1 MQKQRPIAEAKNV
14 KRWKSPR
21 AERKF
26 LLTFFLLKKSMRA
39 ARAIVKTHLI
49 AVNVFP
55 FVVFI
60 FLLSLSIY
68 IYIYRLLALQY
79 LLICP
84 CSFHLVYLSCR
95 VSWSHLRIERYV
107 LASLENQAK
116 GATPKGGRPRPRL
129 LLGRVSTSDVH
140 LPVSREGGGGRM
152 GRGLP
157 RASAGGGAAQIS
169 LSLSLH
175 PTLCG
180 RKDLRPFVASPP
192 CSWEVT
198 FGVFVL

>member
-1 MQKQRPIAEAKNV
+1 MQKQAPIAEAKNV

-21 AERKF
+21 AERNF

-39 ARAIVKTHLI
+39 ARAVVKTHLI

-60 FLLSLSIY
+60 FLLSLSL
-68 IYIYRLLALQY
+68 YIYRLLALQY

-84 CSFHLVYLSCR
+84 CSFHLVYLSCC
-95 VSWSHLRIERYV
+95 VSSR
-107 LASLENQAK
+107 SLETKYLFSSTLRQSS
-116 GATPKGGRPRPRL
+116 GPRPRL

-152 GRGLP
+152 GWGLP
-157 RASAGGGAAQIS
+157 RASAGGGAAQISLSLS